1 MLVTHANMKG
11 FGLTPL
17 FGHRRGYMPPHLKR
31 QQKHFGGQQS
41 DFSWVTLLFSQLEIL
56 PFFAAHL
63 LVWAKFMQKKKPYT
77 QSSIMYSVFVCA
89 KSSSTIARP

>member
-63 LVWAKFMQKKKPYT
+63 LVWAKFMQKKSHIPKVVLCT
-77 QSSIMYSVFVCA
+77 QCSCVLNLVLL
-89 KSSSTIARP
+89 